1 MGVLGSLKNPVN
13 ENEFIA
19 HIKKTFKTP
28 LIRHSK
34 LLGKPIKKVA
44 LLGGS
49 GSFAINA
56 AIRKQADV
64 FLTSDLKYHNFFMAE
79 NKIVLMDIGHYESEQ
94 FTKNLIF
101 DFLKEKLSSF
111 AVVLSSINTNPV
123 NYS

>member
-1 MGVLGSLKNPVN
+1 MGVIGSLKKPVN
-13 ENEFIA
+13 ENEFISLL
-19 HIKKTFKTP
+19 KKNFKTP

-34 LLGKPIKKVA
+34 LLNKPIKKVA

-49 GSFAINA
+49 GSFAINS
-56 AIRKQADV
+56 AIKKQADV

-111 AVVLSSINTNPV
+111 AVVLSTLNTNPV